1 MTNGFNVLFYCSIMI
16 SFAGKERKEIIV
28 LLVIVMYLVHWCLV
42 Y

>member
-16 SFAGKERKEIIV
+16 PFAGKERKEIIV